1 MTTKGVVIFIV
12 IVIVVILAVFAFFP
26 KQKPSTGQPP
36 KTTEITPPA
45 ATGNVDDLM
54 AATIKEIT
62 DEDLL
67 LKDEENDTSFITLDR
82 QEVSDFGQTINESD
96 F

>member
-1 MTTKGVVIFIV
+1 MTTKSVVIFIV
-12 IVIVVILAVFAFFP
+12 IVAVVILAVFTFFP
-26 KQKPSTGQPP
+26 KQKPSPGPSQ
-36 KTTEITPPA
+36 TTEITPPA

-82 QEVSDFGQTINESD
+82 QEISDFGQTINESE